1 MTEKEA
7 RMILDV
13 RISRFDH
20 AGDVNE
26 ALETAKQALE
36 EIQKYREIGTIE
48 ECREAVKKLGIKKCP
63 FCGGTI
69 RIQPVD
75 GEGNFRDKDYTEYPY
90 SGLGY
95 VLVHDTNTSKDG
107 CPIATHAGDE
117 THLGIWVYGS
127 EEDAIEAWNRRAGEE
142 ENYEETDE

>member
-48 ECREAVKKLGIKKCP
+48 ECREAVEKLARYEDLEQDSRLLELPCKVGDTVYIINTLLSGKKLIVELEADAFFIALCMIEKR
-63 FCGGTI
+63 F
-69 RIQPVD
+69 
-75 GEGNFRDKDYTEYPY
+75 GETVF
-90 SGLGY
+90 L
-95 VLVHDTNTSKDG
+95 
-107 CPIATHAGDE
+107 
-117 THLGIWVYGS
+117 S
-127 EEDAIEAWNRRAGEE
+127 EEAAEAALKERSR
-142 ENYEETDE
+142 